1 MARTQPAESV
11 TNRLRQDVLRGDF
24 EPGTRLIEAQ
34 LTERYGT
41 GRDAIRAAI
50 LELDKEGLITRE
62 ANRGATVRELTL
74 EEAISIYEAR
84 AALEGLLAQRA
95 AERASEA
102 DRDALRALLP
112 EMRQAAHAGDA

>member
-1 MARTQPAESV
+1 MSKKCTDLEGQLTEKV
-11 TNRLRQDVLRGDF
+11 KQ
-24 EPGTRLIEAQ
+24 IEAQ

-74 EEAISIYEAR
+74 EEAISI
-84 AALEGLLAQRA
+84 
-95 AERASEA
+95 
-102 DRDALRALLP
+102 
-112 EMRQAAHAGDA
+112 

>member
-95 AERASEA
+95 LS
-102 DRDALRALLP
+102 LI
-112 EMRQAAHAGDA
+112 HI